1 MRFYCILFGQIL
13 KCLSVT
19 RLWNFCKLTFTFIL
33 SHCFKI
39 HRFTGL
45 PAFVSI
51 EPTNICNL
59 RCPECPTG
67 NQTSTVGKGK
77 ITVELCQNL
86 MPQIEKTVFFANL
99 YFQGEPFVNEQMI
112 SIIKTASNARILTSI
127 STNAHFI
134 TEKIADEIVKSGLTK
149 LIISLDGYD
158 QKSYETYRRNG
169 TFQKVLDGM
178 KAIQQAKIQN
188 KSHLPLVELQC
199 LLFKHTENHKNEIRQ
214 IGKEFGAD
222 IIQFK
227 TAQFYDEQNIE
238 MLPSQ
243 KNSRYTQEN
252 GKLTIKNKLKNKCW
266 KMWSS
271 CIIAW
276 NGNVLPCC
284 FDKNHTF
291 SYGNIQEKS
300 LAEIWFSKPY
310 TNFRKLVHTE
320 RGKISMCQNCTS

>member
-112 SIIKTASNARILTSI
+112 SIIKTVSNARILTSI

-134 TEKIADEIVKSGLTK
+134 TEKNADEIVKSGLTK

-178 KAIQQAKIQN
+178 KAI
-188 KSHLPLVELQC
+188 VELQC

-222 IIQFK
+222 VIQFK

-276 NGNVLPCC
+276 NGNVLP
-284 FDKNHTF
+284 
-291 SYGNIQEKS
+291 
-300 LAEIWFSKPY
+300 Y

-320 RGKISMCQNCTS
+320 REKISMCQNCTS